1 MVEETARVG
10 LKLNTKKCK
19 TLRTEC
25 DSRREN
31 IVVNGEEV
39 DDVEELTYLG
49 AIVDKEGGGSKD
61 VIHRLQKACGVFQKV
76 RRLGQLEE

>member
-1 MVEETARVG
+1 MAEETARVG
-10 LKLNTKKCK
+10 LKLDAKKCK

-31 IVVNGEEV
+31 IVVDGEEV

-49 AIVDKEGGGSKD
+49 AMVDKEGGANKD
-61 VIHRLQKACGVFQKV
+61 VMHRLQKASGVFQKL

>member
-1 MVEETARVG
+1 MAEETVRVG
-10 LKLNTKKCK
+10 LELNAKKCK

-31 IVVNGEEV
+31 IVVDGEEL

-49 AIVDKEGGGSKD
+49 AIVVKEGEGSKD
-61 VIHRLQKACGVFQKV
+61 IMHRLQKARGVFQTL

>member
-1 MVEETARVG
+1 MAEKTVRVG
-10 LKLNTKKCK
+10 YKLNAKKCK

-31 IVVNGEEV
+31 IVVDGEDL
-39 DDVEELTYLG
+39 DDVEELTNLG
-49 AIVDKEGGGSKD
+49 AIVDKEGEGRKD
-61 VIHRLQKACGVFQKV
+61 IMHGLQKARGVFQTL

>member
-1 MVEETARVG
+1 MV
-10 LKLNTKKCK
+10 
-19 TLRTEC
+19 
-25 DSRREN
+25 D
-31 IVVNGEEV
+31 GEEV

>member
-1 MVEETARVG
+1 MAEETARVG
-10 LKLNTKKCK
+10 LKFNATKCN

-31 IVVNGEEV
+31 FVVDSKEV
-39 DDVEELTYLG
+39 DGVEELTYLG
-49 AIVDKEGGGSKD
+49 AMVDKEGGGNKD
-61 VIHRLQKACGVFQKV
+61 VMHRLQKACGVFQTL